1 MLKSFFVMSG
11 CGEDKGRLVFLS
23 HLDGLM
29 TGGHCSGVTSGSSE
43 LAGETC
49 GYFLCECS
57 FSAVIR
63 RLTERAGVVA

>member
-11 CGEDKGRLVFLS
+11 CGEDKVRLVFLC

-29 TGGHCSGVTSGSSE
+29 TGGHCSGVRSLSSSE

-49 GYFLCECS
+49 GDIFVRV
-57 FSAVIR
+57 FI
-63 RLTERAGVVA
+63 